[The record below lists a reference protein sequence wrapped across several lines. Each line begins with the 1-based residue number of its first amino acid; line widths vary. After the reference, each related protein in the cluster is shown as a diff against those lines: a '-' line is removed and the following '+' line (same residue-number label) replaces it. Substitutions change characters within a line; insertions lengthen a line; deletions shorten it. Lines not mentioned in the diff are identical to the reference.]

1 MFQVSSPGA
10 WLLDGRLYKSL
21 RIGLVSLRV
30 CSGPQQTRYFAWI
43 IAFAEILTDVPVRTY
58 LLHVIFRCLPAF
70 RADLWHLLVP
80 SAAAALAIGPPF
92 PSSDASCF

>member
-43 IAFAEILTDVPVRTY
+43 IAFAEILTV
-58 LLHVIFRCLPAF
+58 
-70 RADLWHLLVP
+70 
-80 SAAAALAIGPPF
+80 SGAALNKAHFLHISLRSYPWSF
-92 PSSDASCF
+92 LA

>member
-43 IAFAEILTDVPVRTY
+43 IAFAEILTK
-58 LLHVIFRCLPAF
+58 
-70 RADLWHLLVP
+70 LV
-80 SAAAALAIGPPF
+80 LTGL
-92 PSSDASCF
+92 DANGTRLRKR